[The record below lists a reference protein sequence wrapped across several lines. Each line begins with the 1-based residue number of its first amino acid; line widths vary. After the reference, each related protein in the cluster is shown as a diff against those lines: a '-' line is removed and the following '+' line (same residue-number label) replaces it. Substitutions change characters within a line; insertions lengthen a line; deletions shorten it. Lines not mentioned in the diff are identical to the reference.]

1 MIKDALIFEPLYLGL
16 YICVFD
22 MRVLQINWVMQGE
35 VIASLRRA
43 R

>member
-1 MIKDALIFEPLYLGL
+1 MIKDAFIFEPLYLSL